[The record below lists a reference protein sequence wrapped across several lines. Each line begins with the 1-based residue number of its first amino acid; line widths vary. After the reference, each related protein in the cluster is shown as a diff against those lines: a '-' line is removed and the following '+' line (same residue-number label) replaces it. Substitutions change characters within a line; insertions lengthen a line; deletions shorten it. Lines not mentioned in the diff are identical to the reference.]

1 MDRIKEFIQKYKL
14 QIIIIAAVILLAA
27 ASILVFYN
35 LNKDRDTEEEPET
48 TAVAETESQT
58 EPKTEPPTKEVP
70 TEPAPEIVE
79 LPYINPLTGEGSAV
93 DYSNTRPLTIMIN
106 TIKEALPQSGNSQAD
121 ILIEMAEEGG
131 ITRILGIYQDVTGV
145 GNIGT
150 VRSTREYFLS
160 WARAFD
166 GILVHAGGDSWVL
179 NEIRKGGYRTVD
191 FQWNSSSAF
200 WRDPERLQYLSL
212 EHTLYT
218 SSDRLQNWITT
229 HDFPMQHTK
238 QNYTT
243 FNFTEELDDNV
254 MTEAATSVKVTMSG
268 YKSTV
273 FNYNEATS
281 QYDVYFWDNE
291 PYMDSASGT
300 QIAVT
305 NILVLPV
312 PNWND
317 VDAWGRK
324 RQKYDLSGG
333 VGYYIS
339 GGKYTQINWSKGDY
353 NKQGEYG
360 NPLVLTNA
368 NGEPLE
374 LAVGKTY
381 ICVIGNQYGV
391 SFTGE

>member
-1 MDRIKEFIQKYKL
+1 MDIIKEFIKKYKL
-14 QIIIIAAVILLAA
+14 PIIIVVAIILLAV
-27 ASILVFYN
+27 VFITVFSN
-35 LNKDRDTEEEPET
+35 MNKNSNVTQEPET
-48 TAVAETESQT
+48 TTAEMESESQTESQT
-58 EPKTEPPTKEVP
+58 EPPTTEAP
-70 TEPAPEIVE
+70 TEPEIVE
-79 LPYINPLTGEGSAV
+79 LPYINPLTGEGSVV
-93 DYSNTRPLTIMIN
+93 DYSNMRPVTIMIN

-179 NEIRKGGYRTVD
+179 NEIRKGGYKTVD
-191 FQWNSSSAF
+191 FQWNSGSAF
-200 WRDPERLQYLSL
+200 WRDPERLKYLSL

-218 SSDRLQNWITT
+218 SSDKLQNWMST
-229 HDFPMQHTK
+229 HEFSTQHTK
-238 QNYTT
+238 QDYTI
-243 FNFTEELDDNV
+243 FNFTDELDDNV
-254 MTEAATSVKVTMSG
+254 MTETATSVKVTMSG

-273 FNYNEATS
+273 FNYNETTG

-300 QIAVT
+300 QVSVK
-305 NILVLPV
+305 NVLVLPV

-317 VDAWGRK
+317 VDAWGKK

-333 VGYYIS
+333 GGYYIS
-339 GGKYTQINWSKGDY
+339 GGRYTQINWSKGDY

-360 NPLVLTNA
+360 NPLVLSNA